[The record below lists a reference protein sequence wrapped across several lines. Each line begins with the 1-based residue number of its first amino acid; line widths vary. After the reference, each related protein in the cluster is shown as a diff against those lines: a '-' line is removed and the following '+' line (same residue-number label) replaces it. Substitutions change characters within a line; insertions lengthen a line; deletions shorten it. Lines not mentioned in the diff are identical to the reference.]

1 MMTPETLLHLR
12 QQRMLTRD
20 ELAKEL
26 GLPSGST
33 INKWERGINPIPDW
47 VAEKM
52 YRTLPIELTIDELG
66 ELYDICRELGI
77 GMHQLV
83 GDALRPKI
91 QERIRQREAAATRKP
106 IQYSSGQGGTV
117 PERRIAEE
125 HDKDNN
131 EP

>member
-1 MMTPETLLHLR
+1 MMTPETLLYLR

-52 YRTLPIELTIDELG
+52 YRTIPIEFTIDELA
-66 ELYDICRELGI
+66 ELYDICRELQI
-77 GMHQLV
+77 GMHQLIA
-83 GDALRPKI
+83 DAIRPMI
-91 QERIRQREAAATRKP
+91 RDRIRQREIKAQPPLYTTGGG
-106 IQYSSGQGGTV
+106 SGQSINAV
-117 PERRIAEE
+117 AEE

-131 EP
+131 HP

>member
-1 MMTPETLLHLR
+1 MPVMMTPETLLHLR

-52 YRTLPIELTIDELG
+52 YRSIPIEFTIDELA
-66 ELYDICRELGI
+66 ELYEICRELKI

-83 GDALRPKI
+83 ADALRPMI
-91 QERIRQREAAATRKP
+91 QQRIRERELKAQPQPKYTT
-106 IQYSSGQGGTV
+106 GGSAGSHDISQV
-117 PERRIAEE
+117 AEE
-125 HDKDNN
+125 HEK
-131 EP
+131 

>member
-52 YRTLPIELTIDELG
+52 YRTIPIEFTIDELA
-66 ELYDICRELGI
+66 ELYDICRELKV

-83 GDALRPKI
+83 ADALRPMI
-91 QERIRQREAAATRKP
+91 QDRIRQRDLKAQPQPKFTTG
-106 IQYSSGQGGTV
+106 SGGAQLENAV
-117 PERRIAEE
+117 AEE
-125 HDKDNN
+125 HAKDKNH
-131 EP
+131 P